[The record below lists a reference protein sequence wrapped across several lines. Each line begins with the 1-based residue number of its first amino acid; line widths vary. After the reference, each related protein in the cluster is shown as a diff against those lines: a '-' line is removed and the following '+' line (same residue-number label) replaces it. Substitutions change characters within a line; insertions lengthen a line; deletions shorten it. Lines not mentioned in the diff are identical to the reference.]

1 MALGKVVKFDEARG
15 FGFIAP
21 MGGNEDV
28 FLHVNDLLIPEAFVR
43 PGTMLE
49 FDIDEGERGLK
60 AFNIS
65 LAENDPRPVALA
77 RTTAAAVARVSEAT
91 LAASTAASAPA
102 ASTAASAPAASTAA
116 SVPPTAPAASSL
128 PAADGDGDEFC
139 DLLTVSELSVQVTE
153 LLLAIVPPLTGEQ
166 VLTIRSRLTEFARDR
181 GWLMS

>member
-102 ASTAASAPAASTAA
+102 ASTAAS
-116 SVPPTAPAASSL
+116 VPPTAPAASSL